1 MTSASNLLHY
11 PWAMTMAQ
19 AHAREEAK
27 AQGDDGNG
35 SGDDKDAL
43 LAAADD
49 VLFNPD
55 YDTGLTQGGKHGR
68 KDEPMHSAADQAGEA
83 GSNGAR
89 APQASRSN
97 GNGAAP
103 ARWDGVATG
112 LAASEQRT
120 DGRSDG
126 EIQPSQAEE
135 EANKRDPGDGE
146 DIAAQRLEQCDQTSD
161 YELNEGEELVMQVRK
176 HRLASA
182 TMKVPAKA
190 PELTLSANAA
200 EVPFGAAQPVSD
212 DKVTRMPDSR
222 ALAACLQVLCDEL
235 RLAGYNNV
243 HFAIAVLLSGAL
255 QCTLCAILSARIA
268 A

>member
-11 PWAMTMAQ
+11 PWALTMAQ

-27 AQGDDGNG
+27 AQGEDRNGNEDT
-35 SGDDKDAL
+35 DDKDAL

-68 KDEPMHSAADQAGEA
+68 KDESLHSGADQAGEA
-83 GSNGAR
+83 SSSGAR
-89 APQASRSN
+89 AQQASN

-103 ARWDGVATG
+103 ARWDGMSTA
-112 LAASEQRT
+112 LAAAEQRT

-176 HRLASA
+176 
-182 TMKVPAKA
+182 
-190 PELTLSANAA
+190 
-200 EVPFGAAQPVSD
+200 
-212 DKVTRMPDSR
+212 
-222 ALAACLQVLCDEL
+222 
-235 RLAGYNNV
+235 
-243 HFAIAVLLSGAL
+243 
-255 QCTLCAILSARIA
+255 
-268 A
+268 